1 MPALYLDDEGRS
13 IHTNSMLKSFR
24 RCPRQALYTYHDRL
38 KPREVSLP
46 LKRGTWMHAL
56 LETHY
61 KGEDWRKVH
70 THFTHEFSK
79 LFDEEKEKL
88 GDLPTECLGLMESY
102 LWHYANDDWKVHE
115 VEFSMDW
122 EMPDGKVLRG
132 KADMLIE
139 DRFGLWLVDHK
150 THKTLPDFTNRVQD
164 PQSAIYMYLA
174 EKNKIPVQGFIWNY
188 IRTKGLTV
196 PKMLADGTRLSKA
209 AIDTDYLTYARAI
222 KRYQSDHNLQ
232 LTPEIKE
239 KLAYLKSHRFVP
251 DTMQTSTFF
260 RRETIEK
267 SPEMLKKAIVENW
280 HTMNRMEKYN
290 FKQRDAVERV
300 YDSSCNFMCSHK
312 RLCMVELTGGNA
324 EQVIRQNYRVGDPME
339 YYEDKKERQEGNA
352 F

>member
-1 MPALYLDDEGRS
+1 MPALYLDGDGKS
-13 IHTNSMLKSFR
+13 IHTNSMLKCFR

-38 KPREVSLP
+38 KPLETSKP
-46 LKRGTWMHAL
+46 LRRGVWMHAL
-56 LETHY
+56 LEAHY

-70 THFTHEFSK
+70 AHFTLKFGE

-88 GDLPTECLGLMESY
+88 GDLPNECLGLMESY

-122 EMPDGKVLRG
+122 EMPDGKILRG

-188 IRTKGLTV
+188 IRTKGLTE
-196 PKMLADGTRLSKA
+196 PQMLKDGSRLSKS

-222 KRYQSDHNLQ
+222 RRYQGTHNLT
-232 LTPEIKE
+232 LTSEIKE
-239 KLAYLKSHRFVP
+239 KLRYLKSLRYVP
-251 DTMQTSTFF
+251 DEPQLSTFF

-267 SPEMLKKAIVENW
+267 NPAMLKRAIAENW
-280 HTMNRMEKYN
+280 HTMKRMEKYN
-290 FKQRDAVERV
+290 FEQRDAVERV
-300 YDSSCNFMCSHK
+300 YDNSCNWMCSHK
-312 RLCMVELTGGNA
+312 RLCGVELTGGNA
-324 EQVIRQNYRVGDPME
+324 EQVIRQGYRVGDVLD
-339 YYEDKKERQEGNA
+339 YYEDKKDRSETG